1 MEKYVKDGVEILILL
16 KQFHRAGRFSILL
29 QENRFPKINTSK
41 MHQLFIAGDFWNIK
55 PRALNEYSYIFQKLK
70 TLNTTKAL
78 SLEREAG
85 YKNN

>member
-1 MEKYVKDGVEILILL
+1 
-16 KQFHRAGRFSILL
+16 
-29 QENRFPKINTSK
+29 